1 MHYIQQGKDLLK
13 VRQVRHYVGHY
24 NIKQDYQL
32 VKFFT
37 VVIRYFIREVIQAT
51 GKGQEL
57 LLGITINKF
66 FLDTEVYVSPWH
78 LQLFSES

>member
-13 VRQVRHYVGHY
+13 VRQVRRYLGHY

-37 VVIRYFIREVIQAT
+37 VVIRHFIREVIQAT
-51 GKGQEL
+51 GKG
-57 LLGITINKF
+57 
-66 FLDTEVYVSPWH
+66 
-78 LQLFSES
+78 